1 MERLSPYAVGT
12 TLYVPS
18 TAWKYMENILAGK
31 YGVLPCVTLCLEDSI
46 DSGEVARGMECI
58 GRFLAA
64 ARQSD
69 GLPHIFIRPRDGDN
83 LSALLD
89 RGGLEGIAGF
99 VLPKFRLVDLPDW
112 ERRLRGEPYLWMP
125 TLETAGAI
133 GPAPTRELADALLAG
148 PGRERIVA
156 LRTGGNDLQ
165 QQLGVRRSG
174 RHTVYE
180 GPLGYVLG
188 MLSTIF
194 LPRGFALTA
203 PVFELLDD
211 EALLAAEL
219 ERDILHGFCGKT
231 AIHPAQLGH
240 IQAAFRVTP
249 EEAATARAILEKE
262 KAVFRFDG
270 RMCEPATHSHW
281 ARKILE
287 RREVFGESG
296 TQAEPDGG
304 SAAGLP

>member
-31 YGVLPCVTLCLEDSI
+31 YGVLPSVTLCLEDSI
-46 DSGEVARGMECI
+46 DSSEVARGMECI

-64 ARQSD
+64 ARQRD
-69 GLPHIFIRPRDGDN
+69 GLPHIFIRPRDGGN

-99 VLPKFRLVDLPDW
+99 VLPKFRLADLPDW
-112 ERRLRGEPYLWMP
+112 ERRLQGMSYLWMP
-125 TLETAGAI
+125 TLETADAFD
-133 GPAPTRELADALLAG
+133 PAAMRELADALLAG

-156 LRTGGNDLQ
+156 LRIGGNDLQ
-165 QQLGVRRSG
+165 QQIGVRRSG

-188 MLSTIF
+188 MLATIF
-194 LPRGFALTA
+194 LPRGFAL
-203 PVFELLDD
+203 LDD
-211 EALLAAEL
+211 ERLLAAEL

-231 AIHPAQLGH
+231 AIHPSQLGH

-249 EEAATARAILEKE
+249 EEAASARAILEKE

-296 TQAEPDGG
+296 PQAEPDGG

>member
-31 YGVLPCVTLCLEDSI
+31 YGVLPSVTLCLEDSI
-46 DSGEVARGMECI
+46 DSSEVAQGMECI

-64 ARQSD
+64 ARQRD
-69 GLPHIFIRPRDGDN
+69 GLPHIFIRPRDGGN

-99 VLPKFRLVDLPDW
+99 VLPKFRLADLPDW
-112 ERRLRGEPYLWMP
+112 ERRLQGMSYLWMP
-125 TLETAGAI
+125 TLETADAFD
-133 GPAPTRELADALLAG
+133 PAAMRELADALLAG

-156 LRTGGNDLQ
+156 LRIGGNDLQ
-165 QQLGVRRSG
+165 QQIGVRRSG

-188 MLSTIF
+188 MLATIF

-231 AIHPAQLGH
+231 AIHPSQLGH

-249 EEAATARAILEKE
+249 EEAASARAILEKE

-296 TQAEPDGG
+296 PQAEPDGG